1 MPLLGYE
8 DWNSKG
14 KEIDKLCLSSNLILQ
29 QNAESEPTLLHKRH
43 NTTSRPDLTFVSAD
57 IQDRTSVRVLG
68 DIGSDHKP
76 TKIVI
81 GNCEKAD
88 TKRKTFL
95 NFRKANWN
103 EYTTSLDHDMSLV
116 DTNGSDLDKISDTI
130 VSTILKSARKA
141 IPKILALFEK
151 YDINATWA
159 TVGLLFNETDED
171 YRKD

>member
-1 MPLLGYE
+1 MPLLGYD

-29 QNAESEPTLLHKRH
+29 QNSESEPTLLHKRH

-57 IQDRTSVRVLG
+57 IQERTSVRVLG

-81 GNCEKAD
+81 ENCGKAD

-95 NFRKANWN
+95 NFRKANWKDFN
-103 EYTTSLDHDMSLV
+103 TNLDHDMSLI
-116 DTNGSDLDKISDTI
+116 DTNGSDLDNISNSI
-130 VSTILKSARKA
+130 VSAILKARQSH
-141 IPKILALFEK
+141 EE
-151 YDINATWA
+151 
-159 TVGLLFNETDED
+159 V
-171 YRKD
+171 